1 MMNAVKITFFL
12 AACLV
17 LGLAGLA
24 AVLAVSVAVILFL
37 LPAAAYLGQMAL
49 ILGVSGFW
57 FWLYG
62 WIYADNRS

>member
-1 MMNAVKITFFL
+1 MSAFKMILLL
-12 AACLV
+12 AACLA

-37 LPAAAYLGQMAL
+37 LPAAAWLGQAAL
-49 ILGVSGFW
+49 ILAVLGFW

-62 WIYADNRS
+62 WIYADNHS

>member
-1 MMNAVKITFFL
+1 MSAVKTVLFL
-12 AACLV
+12 ATCFV

-37 LPAAAYLGQMAL
+37 FPAAAYLGQMVL
-49 ILGVSGFW
+49 IFAVLGFW

-62 WIYADNRS
+62 WIYADNHS